1 MSPLERLIAE
11 TIPIR
16 PEPAPDAPRR
26 PRNHRPWTPDE
37 QDAHWN
43 TLCQAVGTPHAQ
55 RPRPEETPCP
65 STSKLRNP

>member
-1 MSPLERLIAE
+1 MSPLDRLLAE
-11 TIPIR
+11 EIPTC
-16 PEPAPDAPRR
+16 PEPPP
-26 PRNHRPWTPDE
+26 PQPHTYQQYWTPAE